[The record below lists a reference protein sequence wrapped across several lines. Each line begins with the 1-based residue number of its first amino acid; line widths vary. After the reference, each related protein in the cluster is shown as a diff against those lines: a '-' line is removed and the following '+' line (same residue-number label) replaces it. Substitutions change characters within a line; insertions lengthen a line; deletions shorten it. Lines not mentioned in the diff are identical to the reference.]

1 MSERC
6 YYKVENKES
15 DLFKR
20 TSEFLAKE
28 DRLQNFQKKSIIAK
42 VPKFDEY
49 QGERGFNRI
58 IRFTGFVF
66 DNPQNVDPKVWKTKK
81 EGGKIF
87 FVPYLRTKAG
97 REMDKFLNSFETTT
111 VWDVDALLKIDNKI
125 ICGEFYPAN
134 LFKYND
140 CVYILLDTKY
150 REIFE
155 KNNSDF
161 IEITYGEI
169 KDAIDCRNRLVLQ
182 ESKTTNN

>member
-15 DLFKR
+15 DLYKR

-28 DRLQNFQKKSIIAK
+28 DQLRDFQKKSIIAK
-42 VPKFDEY
+42 VPKFSEY
-49 QGERGFNRI
+49 KGERGFNRI
-58 IRFTGFVF
+58 IRFTGFAF
-66 DNPQNVDPKVWKTKK
+66 DNPQDIDPKVWKTKK
-81 EGGKIF
+81 VGGKMLS
-87 FVPYLRTKAG
+87 VPYLRTKAG
-97 REMDKFLNSFETTT
+97 REMDKFLRSFETTT
-111 VWDVDALLKIDNKI
+111 VWDVDALLRINNKE

-140 CVYILLDTKY
+140 CVYILLDTQY
-150 REIFE
+150 REVFE

-161 IEITYGEI
+161 IEITYGDI
-169 KDAIDCRNRLVLQ
+169 KNAIDCHNRMVLQ